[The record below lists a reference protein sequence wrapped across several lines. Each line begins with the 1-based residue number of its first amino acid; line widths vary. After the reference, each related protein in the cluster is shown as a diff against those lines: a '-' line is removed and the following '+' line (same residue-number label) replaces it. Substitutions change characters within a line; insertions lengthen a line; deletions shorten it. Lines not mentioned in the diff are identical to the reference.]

1 MRPRKRA
8 GALLLG
14 AGVLFLIG
22 TMVQAGW
29 LFVIAALLLGGAATG
44 VLLSW
49 VALRGLSASL
59 DVPEEAEQGIETIVE
74 LRLENH
80 GRAARWNVVAADGHL
95 SGAEVAV
102 RLVRPGERVELATLR
117 IPTRRGQIETTSVEL
132 RSSAPFGVA
141 ERRVRIEAH
150 ASTLVLPKMFPLGD
164 VPFVRPVST
173 SEPALRTAPRRGH
186 GPDYLGAR
194 EYRSGD
200 SMRHVHWGLTARH
213 GQVMV
218 REFEEER
225 TRRLAIAIDTER
237 DRGDEWTTLDRACA
251 AAASILD
258 AAAAHGHG
266 SRLIA
271 ATRDGEVDLLA
282 RAGLREQLR
291 WLAGLTPSGVSLAD
305 TLERLG
311 PEDLRG
317 VETVVL
323 IAPAWPDAGSSQLA
337 QVAGRLADRI
347 ECVAC
352 LAIVDDDDGDPT
364 PAPFLAAMRE
374 RGVDVR
380 PWAPDGS
387 LPDALSAGAR

>member
-1 MRPRKRA
+1 VRPRKRA

-29 LFVIAALLLGGAATG
+29 LFVIAALLLGAAATG
-44 VLLSW
+44 VLLGA
-49 VALRGLSASL
+49 VAVRGLSASL
-59 DVPEEAEQGIETIVE
+59 EAPDEAEQGIETIVE
-74 LRLENH
+74 LRLRNR
-80 GRAARWNVVAADGHL
+80 GRAVRWNVVAIDRHL

-102 RLVRPGERVELATLR
+102 RAIRPGERLDLATLR
-117 IPTRRGQIETTSVEL
+117 SPERRGEIVTGAVEL
-132 RSSAPFGVA
+132 RSTAPFGVV
-141 ERRVRIEAH
+141 ERRVRVTAD
-150 ASTLVLPKMFPLGD
+150 ARTLVLPRMFPLGEL
-164 VPFVRPVST
+164 PFVRPVAT
-173 SEPALRTAPRRGH
+173 NEPALRSDPRRGH
-186 GPDYLGAR
+186 GPDYLGIR
-194 EYRSGD
+194 EYRTGD

-237 DRGDEWTTLDRACA
+237 DRGDAWTPLDRACA

-271 ATRDGEVDLLA
+271 TTSDGEVDLLA

-291 WLAGLTPSGVSLAD
+291 WLARLAPTGTSLAR

-323 IAPAWPDAGSSQLA
+323 VVPVWPDVDVAELA
-337 QVAGRLADRI
+337 AAACLLADRI
-347 ECVAC
+347 DRVECVAV
-352 LAIVDDDDGDPT
+352 VDDEVDP
-364 PAPFLAAMRE
+364 ALARVAAALRAN
-374 RGVDVR
+374 GVDVR
-380 PWAPDGS
+380 AWARDGS
-387 LPDALSAGAR
+387 LASTLSAGGR